1 MGQTDVMREPRGL
14 LPPQVTF
21 LERGVLHSN
30 SAVVSGE
37 GGRFLLV
44 DTGYCTGVD
53 ELVGAIE
60 ERAGRPLAQLEL
72 ILNTHAHPD
81 HTGGNAALVERT
93 GCAVVM
99 SEIDRILVE
108 SGDPVTLMREWADLE
123 CPSFAVSRSLAPGE
137 HLRYG
142 ELELLVVEAAGHAA
156 GEVSYFCAEAG
167 LLLCGDLLWQAG
179 FSNVVPLVEG
189 LGGLARHERSLR
201 ALQRLPIEVALP
213 GHGPL
218 IVGRA
223 AVAQRIEET
232 LATIRFFAKN
242 PAAWARA
249 NLRAFLTMHAI
260 LRGPIARAA
269 FAERCRRAPWFREQ
283 TARFFPGDE
292 AARAA
297 LLEALLDE
305 LIGKRVLA
313 ISRGDE
319 LSCSLRA

>member
-1 MGQTDVMREPRGL
+1 MTAPRDP

-21 LERGVLHSN
+21 LQRGVLHSN
-30 SAVVSGE
+30 SALLDG
-37 GGRFLLV
+37 GGDGRFALV
-44 DTGYCTGVD
+44 DTGYHTGVAA
-53 ELVGAIE
+53 LVRAIE
-60 ERAGRPLAQLEL
+60 EAGRALPQLEL

-81 HTGGNAALVERT
+81 HTGGNAELVART

-99 SEIDRILVE
+99 SEIDRLLVD
-108 SGDPVTLMREWADLE
+108 SDDPVTLMRGWADLE
-123 CPSFAVSRSLAPGE
+123 CPSFAVTRSLAPGSS
-137 HLRYG
+137 LRYG

-167 LLLCGDLLWQAG
+167 LLLCGDLLWQSG

-189 LGGLARHERSLR
+189 VGGLARHERSLL
-201 ALQRLPIEVALP
+201 ALQELPIEVALP

-223 AVAQRIEET
+223 AVAQRLEET
-232 LATIRFFAKN
+232 LATIRFYRKT

-260 LRGPIARAA
+260 VRGPIARRD
-269 FAERCRRAPWFREQ
+269 FTERCLRAPWLREQ

-292 AARAA
+292 PQRAA
-297 LLEALLDE
+297 LLDAMIDE
-305 LIGKRVLA
+305 LISKRVLA
-313 ISRGDE
+313 QRSDGE
-319 LSCSLRA
+319 LTCALPA